1 MRVLHIIT
9 TLAEG
14 GAEHQLRLL
23 VSRLPQD
30 CEVVTLSRPGA
41 VAAAMRADGTTVH
54 EVITTRDRDL
64 SAVIKLRRLI
74 RLGQFDVVHTHL
86 YRACLQGRFAAR
98 LAGVRHVVATE
109 YHLSGD
115 GGARTLYLIGESLG
129 QLTIAASEPIADR
142 LRAHGVPDS
151 RITVIPKAIDAAE
164 FRYDPALRAAA
175 RKRLG
180 IGPEVRVIG
189 GVGRLE
195 PGKRFDR
202 LIRAVGEVPEAI
214 LLLVGDG
221 SARPAL
227 ERLAAIEGVA
237 DRVTFAGAVGHARE
251 MLCAMDVFASPS
263 DEDTFGLVVLEALA
277 CGLPALYAVCPPLQ
291 ELAAKRS
298 AVDGA
303 ERLSPH
309 DRESLPRKLRA
320 ELLCFEER
328 RGARLPA
335 RSAGARYDA
344 AELAASVGQLYERM
358 AGGRSPLRLGTREQS
373 SITRR
378 NDAKRRR
385 RRSAR

>member
-1 MRVLHIIT
+1 MRVLHIIS

-54 EVITTRDRDL
+54 EVITTRDHDL

-74 RLGQFDVVHTHL
+74 RLGRFDVVHTHL

-109 YHLSGD
+109 YHLSDD
-115 GGARTLYLIGESLG
+115 GGARALYLIGERFG
-129 QLTIAASEPIADR
+129 RLTIAASEPIADR
-142 LRAHGVPDS
+142 LRADGVPDA

-277 CGLPALYAVCPPLQ
+277 CGLPALYAVCPPLR
-291 ELAAKRS
+291 ER
-298 AVDGA
+298 AVEGA

-309 DRESLPRKLRA
+309 DPESLPRKLRT

-328 RGARLPA
+328 HGDRLPA
-335 RSAGARYDA
+335 RSTGDRYDA
-344 AELAASVGQLYERM
+344 AALADSVGQLYERM
-358 AGGRSPLRLGTREQS
+358 AGGRSPLRQGTREQS
-373 SITRR
+373 SIARR

-385 RRSAR
+385 RRSTR

>member
-1 MRVLHIIT
+1 MRVLHIIS

-23 VSRLPQD
+23 VRRLPYD

-41 VAAAMRADGTTVH
+41 VAAALRADGTTVH

-74 RLGQFDVVHTHL
+74 RLGHFDVVHTHL
-86 YRACLQGRFAAR
+86 YRACVQGLFAAR

-109 YHLSGD
+109 YHLGGD
-115 GGARTLYLIGESLG
+115 GGARALYLIGERLG
-129 QLTIAASEPIADR
+129 RLTIAASEPIAGR
-142 LRAHGVPDS
+142 LRALGVPDE
-151 RITVIPKAIDAAE
+151 RITVIPKAIDPAE

-175 RKRLG
+175 RARLG
-180 IGPEVRVIG
+180 IGPGVRVIG

-227 ERLAAIEGVA
+227 ERLAVIEGVA

-277 CGLPALYAVCPPLQ
+277 SGLPALYAVCPPLE
-291 ELAAKRS
+291 ELAAARS
-298 AVDGA
+298 AVGGA

-309 DRESLPRKLRA
+309 DPESLPRKLRT

-335 RSAGARYDA
+335 RSAGERYDA

-358 AGGRSPLRLGTREQS
+358 AGGRSPLRRGTREQS
-373 SITRR
+373 SIARP
-378 NDAKRRR
+378 NEGKRRR
-385 RRSAR
+385 RRRAT